1 MKTLTPAI
9 HKATALAALS
19 SFVLSPVGVASV
31 GATAIGF
38 TSALA
43 PSVAFAQTPPPNSPP
58 RPIVPPNIGSKRPGN
73 LTGPGGAPPKVEG
86 TSVLAGS
93 GSGGGAKDSEMKAAA
108 KTGRFHFD
116 FNKAPITDIVKLISE
131 ITQKNFII
139 AEKVKG
145 QQLTIMCPKAVTQ
158 DEAYKA
164 FLSALEANDITLVKA
179 GAFYKLIQSQDA
191 AKNPIPTFVGNKE
204 EVPPTDQMVT
214 KLMRLQ
220 HADANGISQILKT
233 FASKYAQIAV
243 YQPTNSLIISEYGSN
258 LVRLEDLLTN
268 LDTEGSNDQIHL
280 LKVQYAAA
288 TDMAQRLTEL
298 FDVKKAAGK
307 SGSPTPPPAAGGPG
321 GSNVADE
328 TLSISKL
335 IADERTNQ
343 LIVVANE
350 YAFKQIKDI
359 MSKLDVPVG
368 EETGQVRVISLQN
381 ANAEDLASVLSSL
394 AQGASG
400 TKKGKAAPGAPPP
413 APAAGAGGQ
422 SATLF
427 EGEVK
432 ITADKATNSL
442 VVIASP
448 RDFRSLK
455 RMVEQLDLPR
465 RQVFVELAIME
476 VTNSDT
482 LNVGTQWYSG
492 VAAGSGAPEGLRN
505 GVGVINSPAS
515 GNGGLITQAINPA
528 TLLGAF
534 GGALAGF
541 AGTPINIPGPNN
553 TSISLPSF
561 AILLRALQESSNAN
575 VISTP
580 YLLATDNEESVIEVG
595 QKIPF
600 ASGVGGFGGGGLGGL
615 AGLAGGL
622 TGGNTAGIGSALSGL
637 GGLGGLGLGT
647 QIQRIDVSLKISMT
661 PHINDSDRVMIELDQ
676 TLEDLIDEKPINGV
690 PIPVTAKRQVKSKVV
705 VEDQQTIVLGG
716 LIRDTI
722 KESVTRYPL
731 LGDIPILGWLF
742 KTKRTTKDKSN
753 LFLVLTPYIIR
764 QRADYQRIYERKQ
777 KEYRSFVDMF
787 YSNNK
792 EYRATIDF
800 SHKNGPLALL
810 SKQVNKELDK
820 TENGGKTEGDVV
832 VVPGTATETIN
843 DPTQKTAPKS
853 EESAAPKAQAAPPA
867 EPPTVS
873 PASATPVAP
882 AATPAAPAA
891 ESSRDSDKPATSTDG
906 D

>member
-1 MKTLTPAI
+1 MSVRKAI
-9 HKATALAALS
+9 SLFLLMTFS
-19 SFVLSPVGVASV
+19 QTSV
-31 GATAIGF
+31 
-38 TSALA
+38 S
-43 PSVAFAQTPPPNSPP
+43 AFAQSGPPPALPPGGGPP
-58 RPIVPPNIGSKRPGN
+58 RPILPSPAKRPGS
-73 LTGPGGAPPKVEG
+73 LTGPAGSTAKPESAG
-86 TSVLAGS
+86 TSVAGS
-93 GSGGGAKDSEMKAAA
+93 SGSPAKEADMKSAAA
-108 KTGRFHFD
+108 KGRFHFD
-116 FNKAPITDIVKLISE
+116 FNKSPIGDIVKVISE

-139 AEKVKG
+139 PEKIKG

-158 DEAYKA
+158 DEAYRA
-164 FLSALEANDITLVKA
+164 FLSALEANDITIVKA
-179 GAFYKLIQSQDA
+179 GAFFKLIQSQDA
-191 AKNPIPTFVGNKE
+191 AKNPIPTYVGNKDD
-204 EVPPTDQMVT
+204 VPPTDAMVT
-214 KLMRLQ
+214 KLLRLQ

-233 FASKYAQIAV
+233 FASKFAQIAV
-243 YQPTNSLIISEYGSN
+243 YQPTNALIISEYGSN
-258 LVRLEDLLTN
+258 LVRLEELLSN
-268 LDTEGSNDQIHL
+268 LDTEGSSDQIRL
-280 LKVQYAAA
+280 LKVNYAAA

-307 SGSPTPPPAAGGPG
+307 AGGSPNPPPAVPGGGPG
-321 GSNVADE
+321 GAGTTDE

-343 LIVVANE
+343 LIIVANE

-359 MSKLDVPVG
+359 MAKLDVPVG
-368 EETGQVRVISLQN
+368 EETGQVRVIGLQN
-381 ANAEDLASVLSSL
+381 ANAEDLSSVLSSL
-394 AQGASG
+394 ATGASSS
-400 TKKGKAAPGAPPP
+400 KKAKAGGASPPPSQPAPG
-413 APAAGAGGQ
+413 GGGQ

-482 LNVGTQWYSG
+482 RNIGTQWYSG
-492 VAAGSGAPEGLRN
+492 ITAGAGAPDGLRN
-505 GVGVINSPAS
+505 GVGIINSPTS
-515 GNGGLITQAINPA
+515 GSSALVTQAINPA

-541 AGTPINIPGPNN
+541 AGTPINVPGPNGTN
-553 TSISLPSF
+553 ISLPSF
-561 AILLRALQESSNAN
+561 AVLLRALQESSNAN

-600 ASGVGGFGGGGLGGL
+600 ASGIGGGLGGGLGGL

-622 TGGNTAGIGSALSGL
+622 GGGAAAGLGSAL
-637 GGLGGLGLGT
+637 GGLGGGLGGFGLGT
-647 QIQRIDVSLKISMT
+647 QIQRIDVSLKITMT

-764 QRADYQRIYERKQ
+764 QRADFQRIYERKQ

-787 YSNNK
+787 YSSSK
-792 EYRATIDF
+792 DYRATVDF
-800 SHKNGPLALL
+800 THKNGPFALI
-810 SKQVNKELDK
+810 SRSMNKEMDRS
-820 TENGGKTEGDVV
+820 ENGGRTEGDVIIM
-832 VVPGTATETIN
+832 PGTQTETIN
-843 DPTQKTAPKS
+843 DPTAPS
-853 EESAAPKAQAAPPA
+853 VPMPSSPA
-867 EPPTVS
+867 DGPVS
-873 PASATPVAP
+873 PPPLQNNVEPGNATQ
-882 AATPAAPAA
+882 
-891 ESSRDSDKPATSTDG
+891 EG
-906 D
+906 E